1 MSKKIER
8 VSEDYLWR
16 AATSPAVM
24 AIRSRAWQLLG
35 LLPGARV
42 LDIGCGPGTA
52 TLGLAARVGMFG
64 AVVGIDSD
72 PEMVKHADATAR
84 AAGIAGW
91 TRHQEGNATALAF
104 PPASFD
110 ACYCE
115 RVLQHL
121 TPDQG
126 AQAVAEAARVTRPGG
141 TICFVDS
148 DWASFSV
155 EAGED
160 KLERKL
166 HGLHLERFRNPYAGR
181 TLGHLLRAQGLGF
194 VVSEPVAVALTAAG
208 ALELLSRTAQ
218 KAREAKQLSEGEL
231 SRWRAAAAVR
241 LAERDHAGHLTMVI
255 AVGRRL

>member
-1 MSKKIER
+1 MSRIQH
-8 VSEDYLWR
+8 VGADYLWR

-24 AIRSRAWQLLG
+24 AVRARAWQLLG

-52 TLGLAARVGMFG
+52 TLALAARVGMFG
-64 AVVGIDSD
+64 AVIGIDSD
-72 PEMVKHADATAR
+72 PEMVENADATAR
-84 AAGIAGW
+84 AAGITGW
-91 TRHQEGNATALAF
+91 TRHQQGNATDLAF

-121 TPDQG
+121 TPEQG
-126 AQAVAEAARVTRPGG
+126 VRAVAEAARVTRPGG
-141 TICFVDS
+141 AICFVDS

-155 EAGED
+155 ETGED
-160 KLERKL
+160 GLERKL
-166 HGLHLERFRNPYAGR
+166 HTLHLGQFHNPFAGR
-181 TLGHLLRAQGLGF
+181 MLGQLLRAQGLGF
-194 VVSEPVAVALTAAG
+194 VVTEPIAVPLTAAG

-218 KAREAKQLSEGEL
+218 RAVEDKKLSDAEL
-231 SRWRAAAAVR
+231 ARWRAAAAVR
-241 LAERDHAGHLTMVI
+241 LAEPDYAGHLTMVI

>member
-1 MSKKIER
+1 MSKIEH
-8 VSEDYLWR
+8 VGADYLWR

-24 AIRSRAWQLLG
+24 TVRARAWQLLG

-72 PEMVKHADATAR
+72 PEMVRNADATAR

-91 TRHQEGNATALAF
+91 TRHQEANATDLPF

-121 TPDQG
+121 EPDQ
-126 AQAVAEAARVTRPGG
+126 AVRAVAEAARVTRRGG
-141 TICFVDS
+141 AICFVDS

-155 EAGED
+155 ETGED
-160 KLERKL
+160 ELERKL
-166 HGLHLERFRNPYAGR
+166 QSLHLANFHNPYAGR
-181 TLGHLLRAQGLGF
+181 TLGRLLRAQGLGF
-194 VVSEPVAVALTAAG
+194 VVTVPVAVPLTAAG

-218 KAREAKQLSEGEL
+218 KAHEDKKLSDAEL
-231 SRWRAAAAVR
+231 ARWRAAAAVR
-241 LAERDHAGHLTMVI
+241 LAEPDIAGHLTMVI
-255 AVGRRL
+255 AVGRRV

>member
-1 MSKKIER
+1 MRKIEH
-8 VSEDYLWR
+8 VGADYLWR

-24 AIRSRAWQLLG
+24 AVRARAWQLLG

-52 TLGLAARVGMFG
+52 TVGLAARVGMFG
-64 AVVGIDSD
+64 SVIGIDSD
-72 PEMVKHADATAR
+72 PEMVKSADATVR
-84 AAGIAGW
+84 AAGVAGW
-91 TRHQEGNATALAF
+91 TRHQEGNATHLPF
-104 PPASFD
+104 PPATFD

-121 TPDQG
+121 AADQ
-126 AQAVAEAARVTRPGG
+126 AVRAVAEAARVTRPGG
-141 TICFVDS
+141 AICFVDS

-155 EAGED
+155 ETGED
-160 KLERKL
+160 ALERKL
-166 HGLHLERFRNPYAGR
+166 HMLHLRQFHNPYSGR

-194 VVSEPVAVALTAAG
+194 VLTEPVAVPLTAAG

-218 KAREAKQLSEGEL
+218 KAVEAKQLTRAEL
-231 SRWRAAAAVR
+231 ARWRAAAAVR
-241 LAERDHAGHLTMVI
+241 LAEPDNAGHLTMVI

>member
-1 MSKKIER
+1 VSKIKH
-8 VSEDYLWR
+8 VGADYLWR

-24 AIRSRAWQLLG
+24 AVRARAWQLLG

-64 AVVGIDSD
+64 AVIGIDSD
-72 PEMVKHADATAR
+72 PEMVKNADATAR
-84 AAGIAGW
+84 AAGVAGW
-91 TRHQEGNATALAF
+91 TRHQEGNATDLPF
-104 PPASFD
+104 PSVSFD

-121 TPDQG
+121 APDQ
-126 AQAVAEAARVTRPGG
+126 AARVVAEAARVTRPGG
-141 TICFVDS
+141 AICFVDS

-155 EAGED
+155 ATGED

-166 HGLHLERFRNPYAGR
+166 QALHLEQFHNPYAGR
-181 TLGHLLRAQGLGF
+181 ALGHLMRAQGLGF
-194 VVSEPVAVALTAAG
+194 VVAEPVAVPLTAAG

-218 KAREAKQLSEGEL
+218 KAVEAKQLSNAEL
-231 SRWRAAAAVR
+231 ARWRAAAAVR
-241 LAERDHAGHLTMVI
+241 LAESDNAGHLTMVI